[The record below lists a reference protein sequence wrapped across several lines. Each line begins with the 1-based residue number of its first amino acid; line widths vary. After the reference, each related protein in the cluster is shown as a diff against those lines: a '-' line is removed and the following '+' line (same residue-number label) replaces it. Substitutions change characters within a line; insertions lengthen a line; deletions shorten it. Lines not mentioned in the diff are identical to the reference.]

1 MKKLVLSVIVTAFAV
16 GVYAGEGKSCSDKEG
31 GSCCAAKTKT
41 SQQAQGQCP
50 MQAKSQ
56 CSMAKETA
64 ASCSNT
70 AKSRTTAA
78 KVLQSPKAQ
87 AEARG

>member
-16 GVYAGEGKSCSDKEG
+16 AVYAGEGKSCSDKEG

-41 SQQAQGQCP
+41 SQQVQGQCP

-64 ASCSNT
+64 SCSNT
-70 AKSRTTAA
+70 AKSRTTA

>member
-1 MKKLVLSVIVTAFAV
+1 MKKLVLSVMVTAFAV
-16 GVYAGEGKSCSDKEG
+16 AVYAGEGKSCSDKEG

-41 SQQAQGQCP
+41 SQQAQAQCP

-64 ASCSNT
+64 AST
-70 AKSRTTAA
+70 AKSGTTAA
-78 KVLQSPKAQ
+78 KVLKSPKAQ

>member
-1 MKKLVLSVIVTAFAV
+1 MKKLVLSVMVTAFAV
-16 GVYAGEGKSCSDKEG
+16 AVYAGEGKTCSDKEG

-41 SQQAQGQCP
+41 SQQAQGQC
-50 MQAKSQ
+50 
-56 CSMAKETA
+56 SMAKET

-70 AKSRTTAA
+70 AKSRTTA